1 MKPAAKVPYADPR
14 VGGRVGYAFYAAGA
28 IFVATYVLISA
39 QKLGRFRIDRPA
51 AAMLGAA
58 LMVAFGVVGPVAAAG
73 AIDLDVLLLL
83 LGMMLLVAGLD
94 ACGFFDH
101 VALVI
106 ARRART
112 QWELLWTLM
121 VATAVLSALVLNDA
135 IAFLM
140 TPIVVRA
147 CRGMSLDPVPFLVGE
162 GIAVNVGSVATEVG
176 NPQNAFIGIHSG
188 IPFLDWAVVMAPIT
202 AACLAIS
209 IGVVRLAFRHRLAG
223 PIGARPPHDTLVP
236 VHRAGLA
243 FTLAV
248 LIAAVVA
255 FFASAP
261 DWLPAIALAGGSFV
275 LFGLPLVNRGA
286 SARGIAGKVDWSIL
300 LFFIGLFVVIAGVE
314 SSGLRASIQGG
325 FTALS
330 GGTEGGVW
338 WLAGLSAVLS
348 NLVSNVP
355 AVLLLAQVVRAAP
368 LAGQRTLWLTLA
380 ASSTLAGNA
389 TILGAAANVIVVQ
402 AASRQG
408 VNVTFRDW
416 FRAGFPATVAT
427 LVLATALLAMRA

>member
-1 MKPAAKVPYADPR
+1 M
-14 VGGRVGYAFYAAGA
+14 GFAFYAAGA

-39 QKLGRFRIDRPA
+39 QKVGRFHVDRPA

-58 LMVAFGVVGPVAAAG
+58 LMIAFGVVGPLQAIQS
-73 AIDLDVLLLL
+73 IDLNVILLL

-101 VALVI
+101 ISLLI

-112 QWELLWTLM
+112 QWEFLWTLM

-135 IAFLM
+135 IALLM

-147 CRGMSLDPVPFLVGE
+147 CRGMALDPVPFLVGE

-188 IPFLDWAVVMAPIT
+188 IPFLEYALFMVPIT

-223 PIGARPPHDTLVP
+223 AITSRPPGDSLVP
-236 VHRAGLA
+236 IHRRGLA

-248 LIAAVVA
+248 LAVAVVA
-255 FFASAP
+255 FVASAP
-261 DWLPAIALAGGSFV
+261 VWLPAIALVGGSVV

-286 SARGIAGKVDWSIL
+286 SARGVLGKVDWSIL

-314 SSGLRASIQGG
+314 SSGLRAWIQAG
-325 FTALS
+325 FTALTGGAS
-330 GGTEGGVW
+330 GGVVW
-338 WLAGLSAVLS
+338 LSGLTALLS

-355 AVLLLAQVVRAAP
+355 AVLLLAQVVQGAP
-368 LAGQRTLWLTLA
+368 GPSQRTLWLTLA

-389 TILGAAANVIVVQ
+389 TILGAAANIIIVQ

-408 VNVTFRDW
+408 VNISFRDW

-427 LVLATALLAMRA
+427 LVLATALLAGLP

>member
-1 MKPAAKVPYADPR
+1 MKPAPKVPYADRR
-14 VGGRVGYAFYAAGA
+14 VRGRVGYELYAAGA

-39 QKLGRFRIDRPA
+39 QKVGRFRIDRPA
-51 AAMLGAA
+51 AAMFGAA
-58 LMVAFGVVGPVAAAG
+58 LMVAFGVVGPVAAVG

-83 LGMMLLVAGLD
+83 LGMMLLVGGLD

-135 IAFLM
+135 VAFLM

-202 AACLAIS
+202 IACLAVS

-223 PIGARPPHDTLVP
+223 PIEARPPHDTLVP
-236 VHRAGLA
+236 VHRPGLA

-261 DWLPAIALAGGSFV
+261 DWLPAIALAGGSLV

-286 SARGIAGKVDWSIL
+286 SARGIMGKVDWSIL

-314 SSGLRASIQGG
+314 SSGLRSAIQAG

-368 LAGQRTLWLTLA
+368 LAGQQTLWLTLA

-389 TILGAAANVIVVQ
+389 TILGAAANVIIVQ

-408 VNVTFRDW
+408 VDISFRDW
-416 FRAGFPATVAT
+416 VRAGLPATVAT
-427 LVLATALLAMRA
+427 LVLAVALLAALP

>member
-1 MKPAAKVPYADPR
+1 M
-14 VGGRVGYAFYAAGA
+14 GYALYAAAA
-28 IFVATYVLISA
+28 IFVATYVLISV
-39 QKLGRFRIDRPA
+39 QKIGRFRFERPA

-58 LMVAFGVVGPVAAAG
+58 LMIAFGVVGPIEAVG
-73 AIDLDVLLLL
+73 AIDLDVLVLL

-101 VALVI
+101 VSLWI

-112 QWELLWTLM
+112 QTEFLWTLM
-121 VATAVLSALVLNDA
+121 LATAVLSALVLNDA
-135 IAFLM
+135 IALLM

-147 CRGMSLDPVPFLVGE
+147 CRAMALDPVPFLVGE

-188 IPFLDWAVVMAPIT
+188 IPFLEYALFMVPIT
-202 AACLAIS
+202 AACLAVS

-223 PIGARPPHDTLVP
+223 AITARPPHDSLVP
-236 VHRAGLA
+236 IHRPGLA
-243 FTLAV
+243 FTLIV
-248 LIAAVVA
+248 LLAAVVA
-255 FFASAP
+255 FVASAP
-261 DWLPAIALAGGSFV
+261 TWLPAVALAGGSLV

-286 SARGIAGKVDWSIL
+286 SARGILGKVDWSIL

-314 SSGLRASIQGG
+314 SSGLRESIQAG

-368 LAGQRTLWLTLA
+368 AAGQRTLWLTLA

-389 TILGAAANVIVVQ
+389 TILGAAANVIIVQ

-408 VNVTFRDW
+408 VDISFREW
-416 FRAGFPATVAT
+416 FRAGLPAAVAT
-427 LVLATALLAMRA
+427 LVLATALLAALP

>member
-1 MKPAAKVPYADPR
+1 M
-14 VGGRVGYAFYAAGA
+14 GYALYAAAA
-28 IFVATYVLISA
+28 IFVATYVLISV
-39 QKLGRFRIDRPA
+39 QKIGRFRFERPA

-58 LMVAFGVVGPVAAAG
+58 LMIAFGVVGPMEAVG
-73 AIDLDVLLLL
+73 AIDLDVLVLL

-101 VALVI
+101 VSLWI

-112 QWELLWTLM
+112 QTEFLWTLM
-121 VATAVLSALVLNDA
+121 LATAVLSALVLNDA
-135 IAFLM
+135 IALLM

-147 CRGMSLDPVPFLVGE
+147 CRGMALDPVPFLVGE

-188 IPFLDWAVVMAPIT
+188 IPFLEYALFMVPIT
-202 AACLAIS
+202 AACLAVS

-223 PIGARPPHDTLVP
+223 PIPARPPHDTLVP
-236 VHRAGLA
+236 IHRPGLA
-243 FTLAV
+243 FTLVV
-248 LIAAVVA
+248 LIASVVM
-255 FFASAP
+255 FFASVPA
-261 DWLPAIALAGGSFV
+261 WLPAVALAGGSVV

-286 SARGIAGKVDWSIL
+286 SARGILGKVDWSIL

-314 SSGLRASIQGG
+314 SSGLRETIQAG
-325 FTALS
+325 FTALT

-338 WLAGLSAVLS
+338 WLSGLAAVLS

-355 AVLLLAQVVRAAP
+355 AVLLLAQVVGAAP
-368 LAGQRTLWLTLA
+368 TGQRTLWLTLA

-408 VNVTFRDW
+408 VEISFREW
-416 FRAGFPATVAT
+416 FRAGLPATVAT
-427 LVLATALLAMRA
+427 LVLATALLAALP

>member
-1 MKPAAKVPYADPR
+1 MGRARKLHPR
-14 VGGRVGYAFYAAGA
+14 RPPSPDAMEYAFAAAGT

-39 QKLGRFRIDRPA
+39 QKVGRFRIDRPA
-51 AAMLGAA
+51 AAMFGAA
-58 LMVAFGVVGPVAAAG
+58 LMIAFGVVGPLEAVG
-73 AIDLDVLLLL
+73 AIDLDVILLL
-83 LGMMLLVAGLD
+83 LGMMVLVAGLD

-101 VALVI
+101 VSLLI

-112 QWELLWTLM
+112 QWEFLWTLM

-135 IAFLM
+135 IALLM

-147 CRGMSLDPVPFLVGE
+147 CRSMSLDPVPFLVGE

-176 NPQNAFIGIHSG
+176 NPQNAYIGIHSG
-188 IPFLDWAVVMAPIT
+188 IPFVEYALVMVPLT
-202 AACLAIS
+202 AACLAVS
-209 IGVVRLAFRHRLAG
+209 IGVVRLAFRHRLADA
-223 PIGARPPHDTLVP
+223 ITSRPPHDSLVP
-236 VHRAGLA
+236 IHRPGLA

-248 LIAAVVA
+248 LAAAVVG
-255 FFASAP
+255 FFAMAP
-261 DWLPAIALAGGSFV
+261 TWLPAIALAGGGVV

-286 SARGIAGKVDWSIL
+286 SSRGLLGRLDWSIL
-300 LFFIGLFVVIAGVE
+300 LFFIGLFVLIAGVE
-314 SSGLRASIQGG
+314 SSGLMASIQAG
-325 FTALS
+325 FTALAGGAS
-330 GGTEGGVW
+330 GGVA

-355 AVLLLAQVVRAAP
+355 TVLLLAPIVQASPA
-368 LAGQRTLWLTLA
+368 LAQRGLWLTLA

-389 TILGAAANVIVVQ
+389 TILGAAANVIIIQ

-408 VNVTFRDW
+408 VNITFRDW

-427 LVLATALLAMRA
+427 LVLATVLLASTV

>member
-1 MKPAAKVPYADPR
+1 MKPAPKVPYAHLR
-14 VGGRVGYAFYAAGA
+14 VRGRVGYELYAAGA

-39 QKLGRFRIDRPA
+39 QKVGRFRIDRPA
-51 AAMLGAA
+51 AAMFGAA
-58 LMVAFGVVGPVAAAG
+58 LMVAFGVVGPIAAVG
-73 AIDLDVLLLL
+73 AIDLDVLILL
-83 LGMMLLVAGLD
+83 LGMMLLVGGLD

-135 IAFLM
+135 VAFLM

-202 AACLAIS
+202 IACLAVS

-223 PIGARPPHDTLVP
+223 PIEARPPHDTLVP
-236 VHRAGLA
+236 VHRPGLA

-261 DWLPAIALAGGSFV
+261 DWLPAIALAGGSLV

-286 SARGIAGKVDWSIL
+286 SARGIMGKVDWSIL

-314 SSGLRASIQGG
+314 SSGLRSAIQAG

-408 VNVTFRDW
+408 VTVTFRDW
-416 FRAGFPATVAT
+416 IRAGLPATVAT